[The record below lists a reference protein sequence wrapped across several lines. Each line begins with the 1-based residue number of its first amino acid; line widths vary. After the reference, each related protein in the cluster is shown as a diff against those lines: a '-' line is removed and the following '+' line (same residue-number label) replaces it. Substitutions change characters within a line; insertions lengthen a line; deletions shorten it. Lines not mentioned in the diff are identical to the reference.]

1 MHVETVLVG
10 VTLLSLISTKECL
23 LSIPLKDERI
33 FCGNFTFVLFP
44 ESGATLS
51 SILTKFSVNN
61 LTIQL
66 KPSLLP
72 KQKRLFGT
80 WLIEGGDSSH
90 RAFQS

>member
-10 VTLLSLISTKECL
+10 VTLLSLINIKECL

-33 FCGNFTFVLFP
+33 FCGNFTFVLFS

-61 LTIQL
+61 YSIETIS
-66 KPSLLP
+66 PS

-80 WLIEGGDSSH
+80 
-90 RAFQS
+90 